1 MEIKE
6 FTDTDLIKMSIEIE
20 LIGNI
25 AIKESKKENKLKG
38 VPLVYSIDGKI
49 LKQNIK
55 SVIIRTKSTGSIDN
69 DGNVIL
75 SKLCGFYAI
84 DKKEDSFNDKF
95 EIRKKKLHSL

>member
-25 AIKESKKENKLKG
+25 AINNSKKENKLKG

-49 LKQNIK
+49 YYELNDNTIT
-55 SVIIRTKSTGSIDN
+55 TKSP
-69 DGNVIL
+69 
-75 SKLCGFYAI
+75 
-84 DKKEDSFNDKF
+84 FN
-95 EIRKKKLHSL
+95 